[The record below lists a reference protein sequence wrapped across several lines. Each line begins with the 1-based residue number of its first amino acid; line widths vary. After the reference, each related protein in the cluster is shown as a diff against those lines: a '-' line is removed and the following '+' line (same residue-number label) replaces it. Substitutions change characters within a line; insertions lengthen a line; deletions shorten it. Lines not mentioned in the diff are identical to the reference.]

1 MMKLF
6 RVSRGATVFIAVL
19 FFVAISELASAQ
31 TPTSDLDYS
40 ADKWHVAVS
49 PYLWLAGMSG
59 TVGIDGHQAQVNQSF
74 TDIFSNLKF
83 GVMGVT
89 EVSRGPLS
97 ILTDAMYIKLGNET
111 AVPVQGLPPGTV
123 SVNASLS
130 NFVLTPYLGYRLL
143 GKKRASI
150 YILTGLRYY
159 HLSASINPSIA
170 GVGSLTYSTSDNWV
184 DYVEGAHFKFQLSRR
199 IVAYAL
205 GDVGGGGS
213 VFTYQ
218 VVGGAGYEWSKKW
231 STSLSYRRLYYQRY
245 TNLNVEPTEQGLVLG
260 VTYRIR

>member
-1 MMKLF
+1 MIFQL
-6 RVSRGATVFIAVL
+6 SRWLAVC
-19 FFVAISELASAQ
+19 LALSLVVICAPLSAQ
-31 TPTSDLDYS
+31 TTVSDLGYS
-40 ADKWHVAVS
+40 ADTWHVAVS

-59 TVGIDGHQAQVNQSF
+59 SVGVGDRQVQVNQSF

-89 EVSRGPLS
+89 EVSRGPVS
-97 ILTDAMYIKLGNET
+97 ILTDAMYIKLGDET
-111 AVPVQGLPPGTV
+111 AVPVQNLPPGTV
-123 SVNASLS
+123 NVNSSLS

-143 GKKRASI
+143 GKKRVSI

-159 HLSASINPSIA
+159 HLNTSITPSIA
-170 GVGSLTYSTSDNWV
+170 GVGSVTYSTSDNWV

-205 GDVGGGGS
+205 GDLGGGGS

-218 VVGGAGYEWSKKW
+218 VVGGAGYALSKKW

-245 TNLNVEPTEQGLVLG
+245 TTTDVEPTQQGLVVG